1 MKMPTYFA
9 NGLFVNSAWLKNTF
23 ELTLT
28 DVIVIAAS
36 RIYESGDVAEYAL
49 YCIPQ

>member
-1 MKMPTYFA
+1 MYFA
-9 NGLFVNSAWLKNTF
+9 NELFVYSAWLKNPF

-28 DVIVIAAS
+28 DVIVIPAS
-36 RIYESGDVAEYAL
+36 RIYESGDVAAYAW

>member
-1 MKMPTYFA
+1 MPIYFA
-9 NGLFVNSAWLKNTF
+9 KKLFVNSAWLKNPF

-28 DVIVIAAS
+28 AVIVMPAS
-36 RIYESGDVAEYAL
+36 RIYESGDVAEYAW

>member
-1 MKMPTYFA
+1 MYFA
-9 NGLFVNSAWLKNTF
+9 NELFVYSASLKNPF

-28 DVIVIAAS
+28 AVIAIPAS
-36 RIYESGDVAEYAL
+36 RIYESGDVAPYAW